1 MTELLEVLAEIE
13 AAGVALQLDEE
24 KVRIRYSEEP
34 QREHL
39 AGQVNFLRAHRH
51 EVVEWLKARATTPSM
66 PSGVRLLKW
75 DLKETPVAIEACA
88 VVTDPAL
95 FARTTLEQLAI
106 ALAQPKRWVGWT
118 VPQLIDRLHQVGV
131 DVALTPGSKPADTK

>member
-1 MTELLEVLAEIE
+1 MTELLEVLAELE
-13 AAGVALQLDEE
+13 AAGAALRLDGDN
-24 KVRIRYSEEP
+24 VRIRYREEL

-39 AGQVNFLRAHRH
+39 AGQVNFLRAHRDD
-51 EVVEWLKARATTPSM
+51 VLAWLKARATVPSM
-66 PSGVRLLKW
+66 PSGARLIKW
-75 DLKETPVAIEACA
+75 DLKEAPVAIEACA

-131 DVALTPGSKPADTK
+131 DVVLAPGSKSADTK